1 MAPIHSRYFYP
12 QSDLEELHGE
22 KDQWW
27 SLLVPRFFKS
37 SMWQW
42 CHDVPWCSMCILVD
56 CFTSLLRL
64 QCTNEPLLVECRLFM
79 SGEDLS
85 EGATPCVFELHWI
98 HHGWI
103 LVAVQPGNLVTSNL
117 SSRWHARLV
126 VSHYPAFTPCIIRVW
141 RLQMAVFHWPQS
153 PQMSKASTAM
163 SGKTLVNKKEG
174 PNMAR
179 THFVVGMRLLPLFF
193 TAVLLSQVPF
203 LRNKVV
209 LSHCWELNASASRDW
224 MLGQAAIQII
234 PSFFLCFII
243 IHYVERSWGHRAG
256 VIFHGGLRGLQFF
269 HIRYGPTESIARH
282 PSRTRRDRLWSEWSW
297 ALCTPCVC
305 VCVCACH
312 MIWHGLSSAWTAWNI
327 AHVHLD
333 IRNWNWKIW

>member
-1 MAPIHSRYFYP
+1 
-12 QSDLEELHGE
+12 
-22 KDQWW
+22 
-27 SLLVPRFFKS
+27 
-37 SMWQW
+37 
-42 CHDVPWCSMCILVD
+42 MCILVD
-56 CFTSLLRL
+56 YFTSLLRL

-103 LVAVQPGNLVTSNL
+103 LVAGQPGNLVTSNL

-179 THFVVGMRLLPLFF
+179 THFVVGMRLLPLIF

-209 LSHCWELNASASRDW
+209 LSHCWQLNASASRDW

-243 IHYVERSWGHRAG
+243 IHYVEKELGPSGRGHFSWGLA
-256 VIFHGGLRGLQFF
+256 
-269 HIRYGPTESIARH
+269 GPTESIARH

-297 ALCTPCVC
+297 ALCTP
-305 VCVCACH
+305 CVCACH

-333 IRNWNWKIW
+333 IRNWNWKIWYTQAQLF

>member
-85 EGATPCVFELHWI
+85 KGATPCVFELHWI

-243 IHYVERSWGHRAG
+243 IHYVEKELGPSGRGHFSWGLAG
-256 VIFHGGLRGLQFF
+256 PSIFPH
-269 HIRYGPTESIARH
+269 
-282 PSRTRRDRLWSEWSW
+282 
-297 ALCTPCVC
+297 
-305 VCVCACH
+305 
-312 MIWHGLSSAWTAWNI
+312 
-327 AHVHLD
+327 
-333 IRNWNWKIW
+333 